1 MPIFLIPILILI
13 GIFAF
18 SAGGDILKNI
28 DIPLPSL
35 QLFSQKSVEKVTP
48 KAATPRPSTIR
59 QAPLKTSLPFV
70 LNTVITK
77 GPTEDTKIS
86 DTNVVTFEFEGSV
99 NPTDTAGR
107 ITFETKI
114 EGVDPDWKATS
125 SRQRKITLP
134 GGPAEYTFLVRAK
147 LKNEVD
153 TTPATRAFR
162 VNVSPSFGKITIGSF
177 RRATSSSPFMFTLS
191 SHLKSGETLSI
202 SNWTLKSNTGS
213 FSIGF
218 GAERI
223 SPVGTAF
230 QKRIVLNRGD
240 KVLVSGAA
248 SPFGAGGNFRPN
260 ICFGWLAQYYSFP
273 LSVPSSCPDR
283 PSLQDVS
290 FLTPACQDFI
300 LKEVNFSRCEVPS
313 YSQNAAVAANAP
325 CITYINDNLN
335 YGACVTKHSGDSNFL
350 KNEWQVFANRS
361 FGHPTHDTIQLLDE
375 NGLFVDR
382 KVY

>member
-28 DIPLPSL
+28 DIPLSGF
-35 QLFSQKSVEKVTP
+35 QLFSEKSAEKQAP
-48 KAATPRPSTIR
+48 KTASPRPSTIK
-59 QAPLKTSLPFV
+59 QAPLKTSPLFV

-77 GPTEDTKIS
+77 GPAENAKIS
-86 DTNVVTFEFEGSV
+86 DTNIITFEFEGTVS
-99 NPTDTAGR
+99 PQDTTGR
-107 ITFETKI
+107 ITFETKF
-114 EGVDPDWKATS
+114 EGIDLNWKTTS

-134 GGPAEYTFLVRAK
+134 AGSLEYTFLVRAK
-147 LKNEVD
+147 LNKEVD
-153 TTPATRAFR
+153 ITPATRTFHI
-162 VNVSPSFGKITIGSF
+162 NVSPSFGKVTIRSWRG
-177 RRATSSSPFMFTLS
+177 ATSSSPFTLTLS
-191 SHLKSGETLSI
+191 SHLTSEETLSV

-223 SPVGTAF
+223 SPVGTVF
-230 QKRIVLNRGD
+230 QKQIVLHRGD
-240 KVLVSGAA
+240 KVLISGAA

-260 ICFGWLAQYYSFP
+260 TCLGWLKQYYSFP

-283 PSLQDVS
+283 PRLQDVS
-290 FLTPACQDFI
+290 FLKPACQDFI

-313 YSQNAAVAANAP
+313 YSQNVAIAADSS
-325 CITYINDNLN
+325 CITYINDTLN
-335 YGACVTKHSGDSNFL
+335 YGACVAKHSGDLNFL

-375 NGLFVDR
+375 NGLFVDK